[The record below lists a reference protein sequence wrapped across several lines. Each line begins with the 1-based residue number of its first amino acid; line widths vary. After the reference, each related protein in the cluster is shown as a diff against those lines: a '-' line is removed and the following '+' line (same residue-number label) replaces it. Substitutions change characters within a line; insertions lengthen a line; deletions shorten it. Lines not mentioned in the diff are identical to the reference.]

1 MMDAENKAL
10 QAKEKAEVTASAEQ
24 TRAGLV
30 FTPAVD
36 IFETEKEITLV
47 ADMPGVKADK
57 LSIDLHENVLTL
69 DGDAQLPESA
79 DEVDVLREY
88 QYREILS
95 AIYPVTDHRPG
106 GNKGRTEGWRPAVE
120 APQGESC
127 DASQDNRAACMM

>member
-36 IFETEKEITLV
+36 IFETDKEITLV

-57 LSIDLHENVLTL
+57 LNIGLHENVLTL
-69 DGDAQLPESA
+69 DGDVQPPESA

-88 QYREILS
+88 QTGKYYRQFTLS
-95 AIYPVTDHRPG
+95 QIID
-106 GNKGRTEGWRPAVE
+106 
-120 APQGESC
+120 QGEIMAELKDGVLRLSLPKVK
-127 DASQDNRAACMM
+127 AATPRKITVQRA